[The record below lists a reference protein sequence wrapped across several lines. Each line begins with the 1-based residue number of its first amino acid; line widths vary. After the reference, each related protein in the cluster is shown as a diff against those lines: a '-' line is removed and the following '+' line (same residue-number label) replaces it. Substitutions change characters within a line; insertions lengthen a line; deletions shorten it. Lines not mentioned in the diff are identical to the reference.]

1 MLSVMRM
8 AVASLS
14 CSAWLSMSAASHFA
28 LVFPSETISISLG
41 PAIMS
46 IATWPYTCRFA
57 SATKALPGP
66 TILSTRGT
74 LSVP

>member
-1 MLSVMRM
+1 MRM

-14 CSAWLSMSAASHFA
+14 CSACESMSAASHTGSA
-28 LVFPSETISISLG
+28 VLSATMSISLG

-46 IATWPYTCRFA
+46 MATWPKTWRFA

-74 LSVP
+74 VSVP